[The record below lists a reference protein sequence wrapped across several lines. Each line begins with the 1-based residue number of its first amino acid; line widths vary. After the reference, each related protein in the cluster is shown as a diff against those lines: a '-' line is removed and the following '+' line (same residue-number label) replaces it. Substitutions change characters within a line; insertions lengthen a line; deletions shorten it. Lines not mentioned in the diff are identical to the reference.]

1 MEVLNFRRVW
11 LGFEAGFVGWTGN
24 AGLLGKRVPSIAH
37 YYVCVCVCVKDLG
50 ITVYDKMLKD

>member
-37 YYVCVCVCVKDLG
+37 YYVCVCV
-50 ITVYDKMLKD
+50 